1 MKSAIGKAQIKEAV
15 RARDRCIRDAAHV
28 VHPHARADAN
38 HKQHERAVANARL
51 WNKRDP
57 KEDLERQLR
66 ELQAAVAN
74 ISNYLKYVSSQ
85 QVPNVS
91 FLDEVLLALESK
103 QSSLA
108 DVTLSQE
115 FIDAL
120 SSDDL

>member
-1 MKSAIGKAQIKEAV
+1 MKSAIDKVQIKEAV
-15 RARDRCIRDAAHV
+15 RARDRHIRDAAHHV
-28 VHPHARADAN
+28 VHLHAHEN
-38 HKQHERAVANARL
+38 HKRRERAVANARL
-51 WNKRDP
+51 GNKQDP
-57 KEDLERQLR
+57 REALERQLM
-66 ELQAAVAN
+66 ELHAAVAN
-74 ISNYLKYVSSQ
+74 ISKYLKYVNAQ
-85 QVPNVS
+85 RVPNVS